1 MRNAALTGLVFVACG
16 FATTNAQL
24 SVTPKVG
31 IEQSFTSVQY
41 NGMGSICPMGSEVSP
56 QVGLRMDYL
65 FNKVHGPFLGVGT
78 NRSLI
83 TYQFTNPETGDKEF
97 MASRGDWKLRFEAGY
112 QVSSKPI
119 SLGKPAKQSAEKATA
134 SVQSPCGARLLQA
147 KNAVAKKNVGMNLR
161 IQPYAGMAFIPNTPA
176 GLNSIYKNNET
187 VYQYNAGNWNTAFIA
202 GTQFA
207 FAKGS
212 DKKFVV
218 GLQYLK
224 GIGNMNTETISTAL
238 DNKQITTKLN
248 STASAWNLTVGMPL
262 TFSKSKP
269 AADKTIVEVP
279 PPAPVK
285 APVKKSCSYYRS
297 RCSKW

>member
-1 MRNAALTGLVFVACG
+1 MRKAALTGVVLVACG
-16 FATTNAQL
+16 LATHAQL

-31 IEQSFTSVQY
+31 IEQAFTSLQY
-41 NGMGSICPMGSEVSP
+41 NGMGSFLPMGSDVSP

-65 FNKVHGPFLGVGT
+65 FNKVHGPFLGVAT
-78 NRSLI
+78 NRFLV

-97 MASRGDWKLRFEAGY
+97 MASRGDWQLRMEAGY

-119 SLGKPAKQSAEKATA
+119 SLGKPAKQSSQKAKP
-134 SVQSPCGARLLQA
+134 SVQSPCGARLLKAKTVTA
-147 KNAVAKKNVGMNLR
+147 KNAVMNLR
-161 IQPYAGMAFIPNTPA
+161 IQPYAGMAFIPNTPTA
-176 GLNSIYKNNET
+176 LNSVYKNNET

-212 DKKFVV
+212 DKRFVV

-224 GIGNMNTETISTAL
+224 GIGNMNTETLSTAL
-238 DNKQITTKLN
+238 DNKQITTRLN
-248 STASAWNLTVGMPL
+248 STASAWSLTVGMPL
-262 TFSKSKP
+262 TFNKNKP
-269 AADKTIVEVP
+269 AEKPKVEVP
-279 PPAPVK
+279 PPAPEK
-285 APVKKSCSYYRS
+285 APAKKSCSYYRS

>member
-1 MRNAALTGLVFVACG
+1 MRKAALTGLVLVACG
-16 FATTNAQL
+16 LATNAQL

-41 NGMGSICPMGSEVSP
+41 NGMGSFLPMGSDVSP

-65 FNKVHGPFLGVGT
+65 FNKVHGPFLGVAS
-78 NRSLI
+78 NRSLV

-97 MASRGDWKLRFEAGY
+97 VASRGDWHLRIEAGY

-119 SLGKPAKQSAEKATA
+119 ALGKTVKQSSEKAKP

-147 KNAVAKKNVGMNLR
+147 KTAAVKNAAMSLR
-161 IQPYAGMAFIPNTPA
+161 IQPYAGMAFIPNTPTA
-176 GLNSIYKNNET
+176 LNNVYKNNET

-212 DKKFVV
+212 DKKFIV

-224 GIGNMNTETISTAL
+224 GIGNMNTETISTAV
-238 DNKQITTKLN
+238 DNKQITTKLH

-269 AADKTIVEVP
+269 AAEKQKVEVP

-297 RCSKW
+297 RCSHWQ